1 MIKKNNLSAEEAEC
15 LDAGNGVCPLPS
27 GSASLRTTGSASV
40 AVTVIVNGM
49 MKSRSGAT

>member
-1 MIKKNNLSAEEAEC
+1 MIKKNNLSAEEVEC
-15 LDAGNGVCPLPS
+15 LDAVTGVCPLPS

-40 AVTVIVNGM
+40 AVTVIVDGM